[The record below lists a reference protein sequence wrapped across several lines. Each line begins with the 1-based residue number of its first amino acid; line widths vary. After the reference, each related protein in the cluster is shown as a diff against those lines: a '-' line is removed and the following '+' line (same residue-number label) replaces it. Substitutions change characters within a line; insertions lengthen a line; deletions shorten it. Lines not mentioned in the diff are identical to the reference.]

1 MSPAADI
8 IGESVNKMEIQITM
22 QHFYSSLLVLSFL
35 TIGSVA
41 VAKNTPSSNAIET
54 YPPEFVQDYSQECLQ
69 TSMGE
74 GLEATE
80 ARILCR
86 CTIKEFQNQYT
97 LEEFKQLTAK
107 SATDKTAENTLI
119 EVGQV
124 CFEQILYEQ

>member
-1 MSPAADI
+1 MTFNNIAIA
-8 IGESVNKMEIQITM
+8 M
-22 QHFYSSLLVLSFL
+22 QHFYPSLLVLSFL
-35 TIGSVA
+35 TIGSAA
-41 VAKNTPSSNAIET
+41 VAKDTPGSNAIEP

-80 ARILCR
+80 ARTLCR
-86 CTIKEFQNQYT
+86 CTINEFQNQYT
-97 LEEFKQLTAK
+97 LEEFKRLTAK

-124 CFEQILYEQ
+124 CFEQVLYEQ